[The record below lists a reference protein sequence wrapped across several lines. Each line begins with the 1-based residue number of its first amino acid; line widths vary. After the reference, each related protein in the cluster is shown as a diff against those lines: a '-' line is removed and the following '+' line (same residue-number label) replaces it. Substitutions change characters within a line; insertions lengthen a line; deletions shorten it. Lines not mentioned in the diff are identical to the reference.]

1 MMLRP
6 VASGKKFSR
15 REANKAEVR
24 RRLLQAAREL
34 FAQRGIVR
42 TTMDDIARRAEVSR
56 ATVFNY
62 FPAKS
67 DIVAELVARLEGAFR
82 RAVDEQLALPR
93 STAERIRGV
102 FDVTAAGMLR
112 APALHRLLIGE
123 SEAHFTMARVSG
135 RRMGRMYGAFSDL
148 LEAGRAKHEVRTD
161 VSVETLAQIVGGTYM
176 AILHGWRLSQRYP
189 LACRLEEAAHVL
201 GEVIAPRPEALRLV
215 LEETEA

>member
-6 VASGKKFSR
+6 VASDRKISR

-34 FAQRGIVR
+34 FAQRGIAR

-67 DIVAELVARLEGAFR
+67 AIVAELVARLENAFR
-82 RAVDEQLALPR
+82 RAVDDQLALQR

-102 FDVTAAGMLR
+102 FEATAAGMLR
-112 APALHRLLIGE
+112 RPALHRLIIGE
-123 SEAHFTMARVSG
+123 SEAHFGMARVSG
-135 RRMGRMYGAFSDL
+135 RRMGRMYSAFGDL
-148 LEAGRAKHEVRTD
+148 LEAGLARHEVRTD

-189 LACRLEEAAHVL
+189 LARRLEEAACVL
-201 GEVIAPRPEALRLV
+201 GEMIEPRPEVRPRAL
-215 LEETEA
+215 EQSGG

>member
-6 VASGKKFSR
+6 VAPAQKVSR

-24 RRLLQAAREL
+24 RRLLRAAREL
-34 FAQRGIVR
+34 FAQRGIGR

-67 DIVAELVARLEGAFR
+67 DIVAALVARLEGAFR

-102 FDVTAAGMLR
+102 FDVTATGMLR

-123 SEAHFTMARVSG
+123 SEAHFTVARTSG
-135 RRMGRMYGAFSDL
+135 RRMGRMYAAFGDL
-148 LEAGRAKHEVRTD
+148 LEAGRARHKVRTD
-161 VSVETLAQIVGGTYM
+161 VSAETLAQIVGGTYM
-176 AILHGWRLSQRYP
+176 AILHGWRLSPRYP
-189 LACRLEEAAHVL
+189 LARRLEEAARVL
-201 GEVIAPRPEALRLV
+201 SEVIAPRPEVLRQTPAV
-215 LEETEA
+215 TEA